1 MKVSITYVDKEY
13 KKHKDLVEKFCAFL
27 QKHFPLTETFRI
39 QFLPKRTGSMTTGS
53 RSESNLLKVLT
64 KGRLNRDILRT
75 LAHEWVHEYQRT
87 ILKRDKG
94 PDIGGKNEDEANSES
109 GKIIKKY
116 EKLNPKNEKKMY
128 E

>member
-13 KKHKDLVEKFCAFL
+13 KKHKELVEKFCAFL

-39 QFLPKRTGSMTTGS
+39 QFLPERTGSMTTGS
-53 RSESNLLKVLT
+53 RSEDNLLKVLT

-87 ILKRDKG
+87 VLKREHG
-94 PDIGGKNEDEANSES
+94 PNIGGKNEDEANAEA
-109 GKIIKKY
+109 GK
-116 EKLNPKNEKKMY
+116 LMKMFEEEY
-128 E
+128 P